1 MGDELDHELHPRGLT
16 MDFELRMYE
25 LETER
30 RWDFLQWF
38 GREVPGAV
46 ARFISFRDDNTFV
59 ALHEAGSAVPVAP
72 GMVRKL
78 TVCRLAAEAFEAAR
92 VAALPVIELRLYRI
106 APGMRVRFRKFFNDR
121 TLEAQERSG
130 MSVCGQFD
138 DLDDENLFVWLRG
151 FPGLVERDRRKADF
165 YQSAYW
171 LEELQDEAF
180 SMIEDYSNVL
190 LLTPV

>member
-1 MGDELDHELHPRGLT
+1 MSL
-16 MDFELRMYE
+16 ELRVYE
-25 LETER
+25 LEMEK

-38 GREVPGAV
+38 GREARGVV
-46 ARFISFRDDNTFV
+46 ARFVSYRDDNAFV
-59 ALHEAGSAVPVAP
+59 SLHDAPEAVPDAP
-72 GMVRKL
+72 GMVKKL
-78 TVCRLAAEAFEAAR
+78 TVRKLAPVPEAPFDAAR

-106 APGMRVRFRKFFNDR
+106 APGQRARFKTFFNER
-121 TLEAQERSG
+121 TVEAQERSG

-138 DLDDENLFVWLRG
+138 DLDDENLFIWLRG
-151 FPGLVERDRRKADF
+151 FPDLFERDRRKADF

-190 LLTPV
+190 LVMPV

>member
-1 MGDELDHELHPRGLT
+1 MN
-16 MDFELRMYE
+16 FELRVYE
-25 LETER
+25 LETEQ
-30 RWDFLQWF
+30 RWNFLQWF
-38 GREVPGAV
+38 EREVPGAV

-59 ALHEAGSAVPVAP
+59 ALHESGSAVPVAP

-78 TVCRLAAEAFEAAR
+78 TVRRLTAEAFEAAR

-106 APGMRVRFRKFFNDR
+106 APGMRERFGKFFNER

-130 MSVCGQFD
+130 MSVCGQLD

-151 FPGLVERDRRKADF
+151 FPGLLERDRRKADF

>member
-1 MGDELDHELHPRGLT
+1 MT
-16 MDFELRMYE
+16 FELRVYE
-25 LETER
+25 LETEK

-38 GREVPGAV
+38 GREARGAV
-46 ARFISFRDDNTFV
+46 ARFISYRDDNTFV
-59 ALHEAGSAVPVAP
+59 SLHDASDVVPAAP
-72 GMVRKL
+72 EMVKKL
-78 TVCRLAAEAFEAAR
+78 TVRRLVQEAPFDPGR

-106 APGMRVRFRKFFNDR
+106 APGMRARFRTFFNER

-151 FPGLVERDRRKADF
+151 FPDLLERDRRKADF
-165 YQSAYW
+165 YQSTYW

-190 LLTPV
+190 LLMPV

>member
-1 MGDELDHELHPRGLT
+1 MNL
-16 MDFELRMYE
+16 ELRVYE

-30 RWDFLQWF
+30 RWDFLRWF
-38 GREVPGAV
+38 GREVAADSV
-46 ARFISFRDDNTFV
+46 LARFISYRDDNTFV
-59 ALHEAGSAVPVAP
+59 SLHDAAATVPAAP
-72 GMVRKL
+72 AMVRKL
-78 TVCRLAAEAFEAAR
+78 NVRKLAPLPEAPFDAAR
-92 VAALPVIELRLYRI
+92 VAALRVIELRLYRI
-106 APGMRVRFRKFFNDR
+106 VPGQRARFEQFFRER

-151 FPGLVERDRRKADF
+151 FPDLLERDRRKADF

-190 LLTPV
+190 LLMPV